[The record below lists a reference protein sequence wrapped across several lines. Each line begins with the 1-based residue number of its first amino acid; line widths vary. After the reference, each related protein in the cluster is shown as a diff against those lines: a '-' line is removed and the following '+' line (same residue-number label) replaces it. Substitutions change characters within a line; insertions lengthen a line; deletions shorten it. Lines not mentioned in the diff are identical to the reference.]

1 VAEVV
6 AIDFESADCFSN
18 ERRLS
23 EPRDLQIICS
33 SLLTVTKVLV
43 ESRGRM
49 ETVEELRLAHFS
61 VKEYL
66 RSPSIASSPVQES
79 AIRDVQAHL
88 FIAESC
94 LAYIS
99 HVISNPPLADK

>member
-1 VAEVV
+1 
-6 AIDFESADCFSN
+6 
-18 ERRLS
+18 
-23 EPRDLQIICS
+23 
-33 SLLTVTKVLV
+33 
-43 ESRGRM
+43 M

-66 RSPSIASSPVQES
+66 RSPGIASSPVQES
-79 AIRDVQAHL
+79 AIRDVQAHS

-99 HVISNPPLADK
+99 HVISNPPLADEWLHKHPLTRYALVTGLIITLRSENKTF